1 MRTRQKRQAGELTDS
16 MECEEVTELMVY
28 RFFRDQLSITTWLSL
43 GAVAQS
49 LLFSAFGR
57 LAFLPGA
64 TLILYRVAVA
74 YLQATGWMHNPYMDG
89 VIREK
94 TSAQFPDA
102 SGSYGSTPAN
112 NDVVVLLIGFRNNHP
127 LGILAPGAKDIA
139 DGFQAMAK
147 DLDAQADKFDFLG
160 MTTWLNANTRETQNE
175 ILSVGYFKT
184 VEGLHAF
191 AHDDLHRKWWTWW
204 NQSYKKWS
212 HMSIFH
218 EVYHAPKGH
227 WENIYIN
234 SHVSGIESTTTKV
247 VDEETGK
254 EMWASPI
261 VDAGCGL
268 LKTSAG
274 RMSRSEAREHDKYGA
289 DPY

>member
-1 MRTRQKRQAGELTDS
+1 MFPPQEKRPLSAFNSGTAGGS
-16 MECEEVTELMVY
+16 N
-28 RFFRDQLSITTWLSL
+28 FFRDQLSITTWLSL

-74 YLQATGWMHNPYMDG
+74 YLQAMGWMHNPYMDG

-127 LGILAPGAKDIA
+127 LGLLAPGAKDIA

-204 NQSYKKWS
+204 NRSYKKWS

-261 VDAGCGL
+261 VDAGRGL
-268 LKTSAG
+268 LKTSGG
-274 RMSRSEAREHDKYGA
+274 RMSRSEANEHDKYGA